1 MDPMPTQTEVTEE
14 ECLRIAREMIMMRRM
29 EIESDPLY
37 VMRKIRGF
45 LHLYDGE
52 VCTINEISKRM
63 NVFIWEWMSCCLLTF
78 T

>member
-1 MDPMPTQTEVTEE
+1 MPTQTEVTEE

-52 VCTINEISKRM
+52 VCNTKK
-63 NVFIWEWMSCCLLTF
+63 L
-78 T
+78 

>member
-1 MDPMPTQTEVTEE
+1 MSKSIDTDPMPTTTEVTEE
-14 ECLRIAREMIMMRRM
+14 EALRIARIMVMMRRM

-52 VCTINEISKRM
+52 VHI
-63 NVFIWEWMSCCLLTF
+63 
-78 T
+78 

>member
-1 MDPMPTQTEVTEE
+1 M
-14 ECLRIAREMIMMRRM
+14 LRIARNMVMLRRM

-52 VCTINEISKRM
+52 VTYSTMHSLSRKL
-63 NVFIWEWMSCCLLTF
+63 VPSVLTR
-78 T
+78 

>member
-1 MDPMPTQTEVTEE
+1 MDPLPTTTEVTEE
-14 ECLRIAREMIMMRRM
+14 DAIRIAKEMVTMRRM

-52 VCTINEISKRM
+52 VINRV
-63 NVFIWEWMSCCLLTF
+63 VFDE
-78 T
+78 

>member
-1 MDPMPTQTEVTEE
+1 M
-14 ECLRIAREMIMMRRM
+14 LRRM

-52 VCTINEISKRM
+52 VTYSTMHSLSRKL
-63 NVFIWEWMSCCLLTF
+63 VPAVLTR
-78 T
+78 

>member
-1 MDPMPTQTEVTEE
+1 M
-14 ECLRIAREMIMMRRM
+14 LRIARNMVMLRRM

-52 VCTINEISKRM
+52 VTHSTMHSLSRKPAPS
-63 NVFIWEWMSCCLLTF
+63 VLTR
-78 T
+78 

>member
-1 MDPMPTQTEVTEE
+1 MSKSIDTDPMPTTTEVTEE
-14 ECLRIAREMIMMRRM
+14 EALRIARIMVMMRRM

-52 VCTINEISKRM
+52 VNI
-63 NVFIWEWMSCCLLTF
+63 
-78 T
+78 

>member
-1 MDPMPTQTEVTEE
+1 MRRFNADTDPLPTTTEVTEE
-14 ECLRIAREMIMMRRM
+14 ECLRIARNMVTMRRM

-52 VCTINEISKRM
+52 VRLELFS
-63 NVFIWEWMSCCLLTF
+63 ES
-78 T
+78 

>member
-1 MDPMPTQTEVTEE
+1 M
-14 ECLRIAREMIMMRRM
+14 LRIARNMVMLRRM

-52 VCTINEISKRM
+52 VAHSTIRSLSRKPAPWVLMR
-63 NVFIWEWMSCCLLTF
+63 
-78 T
+78 

>member
-1 MDPMPTQTEVTEE
+1 MTEE
-14 ECLRIAREMIMMRRM
+14 EALRIARNMVTMRRM

-52 VCTINEISKRM
+52 VGDPM
-63 NVFIWEWMSCCLLTF
+63 H
-78 T
+78 

>member
-1 MDPMPTQTEVTEE
+1 MPTTTEVTEE
-14 ECLRIAREMIMMRRM
+14 EALRIARIMVMMRRM

-52 VCTINEISKRM
+52 VNI
-63 NVFIWEWMSCCLLTF
+63 LTAL
-78 T
+78 

>member
-1 MDPMPTQTEVTEE
+1 MCDALPTTTEVTEE
-14 ECLRIAREMIMMRRM
+14 EALRIARNMVTMRRM

-52 VCTINEISKRM
+52 VGDPM
-63 NVFIWEWMSCCLLTF
+63 H
-78 T
+78 

>member
-1 MDPMPTQTEVTEE
+1 MTEE
-14 ECLRIAREMIMMRRM
+14 EALRIARNMVMLRRM

-52 VCTINEISKRM
+52 VRRIM
-63 NVFIWEWMSCCLLTF
+63 HVFPCRKLVLWALTR
-78 T
+78 

>member
-1 MDPMPTQTEVTEE
+1 MVDTAPLPTTTEVTEE
-14 ECLRIAREMIMMRRM
+14 DAVRIAKEMVMMRRM

-52 VCTINEISKRM
+52 VCFAS
-63 NVFIWEWMSCCLLTF
+63 VWL
-78 T
+78 

>member
-1 MDPMPTQTEVTEE
+1 MV
-14 ECLRIAREMIMMRRM
+14 MMRRM

-52 VCTINEISKRM
+52 VYIIKIDLIS
-63 NVFIWEWMSCCLLTF
+63 
-78 T
+78 

>member
-1 MDPMPTQTEVTEE
+1 MSRLVDTDPLPTTTEVTEDDAV
-14 ECLRIAREMIMMRRM
+14 RIAKEMVMMRRM

-52 VCTINEISKRM
+52 VVLVPFCHG
-63 NVFIWEWMSCCLLTF
+63 
-78 T
+78 